1 MDITQN
7 IVLSIVQGVT
17 EFLPVSSSAHLVL
30 ISKLFQWPKQGID
43 FDIILHL
50 GTLVA
55 VLLYFRHIL
64 LKLCNPFYNL
74 TLKLIIATLPVCI
87 VGLLL
92 KDFID
97 YYLRADNL
105 ITLVIAASTI
115 IFGLLLGFG
124 QYKECN
130 KIENVDNISYC
141 QSFIIGIAQCLALIP
156 GASRLG
162 VTMTAGLLLGLNRKL
177 AAEFSFLLS
186 IPVIGLSGAKVGYEL
201 IKNPNLM
208 TAGLINYL
216 LGFIISAI
224 VAILSINLFL
234 KLLNKVG
241 VMPFV
246 IYRLIL
252 GSILIV
258 VASTTI

>member
-64 LKLCNPFYNL
+64 LKLCNPFYKL

-97 YYLRADNL
+97 YYLRSDSL
-105 ITLVIAASTI
+105 VTLVIATSTI
-115 IFGLLLGFG
+115 IFGLFLGFG
-124 QYKECN
+124 QYKERN
-130 KIENVDNISYC
+130 KIQHFDNISYR
-141 QSFIIGIAQCLALIP
+141 QSFIIGMAQCLALIP

-162 VTMTAGLLLGLNRKL
+162 VTITAGLLLGLNRKL

-186 IPVIGLSGAKVGYEL
+186 IPVIGLSGAKVSYEL

-208 TAGLINYL
+208 TAGLVNYIT
-216 LGFIISAI
+216 GFVISAI

-246 IYRLIL
+246 IYRIIL
-252 GSILIV
+252 GCILIIM
-258 VASTTI
+258 ASTI